1 MAAAPDGPYRSLSM
15 ATHAS
20 TGPLPRWQRALL
32 PAMLGADRAD
42 RGASGG
48 SDLPRSLRDWL
59 VDTVMFVGSVGLGV
73 AVTVSQRHLLPR
85 GWWIAAIVLG
95 VPALGLLW
103 IRRRNPLAV
112 GVVTVVISAVSGLAA
127 GASVVGVFTAGVY
140 CQPRRSLQLF
150 GLSLA
155 AAGVYPWLYGK
166 GHRDHYDFMS
176 LVFGIFVFVVAF
188 VFGSFVR
195 VRRELVLSL
204 RERNRELHAEQARR
218 VAQAQLAERSR
229 IAREMHDVLA
239 HRISLLSV
247 HAGALEFHPDA
258 SPEEIARAAK
268 IIRESA
274 RAAQEELRE
283 VIGVLRTDP
292 DDPADRGAEGPI
304 EPPQPTLT
312 DLDRLVEESRQAG
325 MEVRLATALESGPLG
340 PTLGRTVYRFVQ
352 EALTNARK
360 HAPGQV
366 VAIVVAGGRLTGV
379 RVSVTNQPA
388 VGRAAAGRGD
398 APATVMAGA
407 PGHEQVGSGA
417 GLIGLQER
425 VALAGGTLT
434 HEPLP
439 AGGFRVSATLPWSYE
454 PRVRRRYA
462 W

>member
-1 MAAAPDGPYRSLSM
+1 M
-15 ATHAS
+15 ATH
-20 TGPLPRWQRALL
+20 TTRPHPPPLARWQRALL

-59 VDTVMFVGSVGLGV
+59 VDVVMFLGSLGIG
-73 AVTVSQRHLLPR
+73 AAAIVSERHNVSTA
-85 GWWIAAIVLG
+85 WWIASIAIGL
-95 VPALGLLW
+95 PALGALW
-103 IRRRNPLAV
+103 IRRRRPLAV
-112 GVVTVVISAVSGLAA
+112 AVLTIVIATVSGLAT
-127 GASVVGVFTAGVY
+127 GAAIVGVFTAGVY
-140 CQPRRSLQLF
+140 CPPRRSLQVF
-150 GLSLA
+150 ALSLA
-155 AAGVYPWLYGK
+155 SAGIYPWLYGQDHH
-166 GHRDHYDFMS
+166 GHYDPSS
-176 LVFGIFVFVVAF
+176 LVFQLFCFVVAF

-204 RERNRELHAEQARR
+204 RERNRELQAEQARR

-292 DDPADRGAEGPI
+292 GDPVDRGGAEGPI

-325 MEVRLATALESGPLG
+325 MEVRLATALDSGPLG

-366 VAIVVAGGRLTGV
+366 VAIVVAGGRHTGV

-388 VGRAAAGRGD
+388 VGRAATTGRRD
-398 APATVMAGA
+398 ATATAPA
-407 PGHEQVGSGA
+407 PSPDHVGSGA
-417 GLIGLQER
+417 GLIGLRER

-439 AGGFRVSATLPWSYE
+439 AGGFRVSATLPWGPES
-454 PRVRRRYA
+454 
-462 W
+462 